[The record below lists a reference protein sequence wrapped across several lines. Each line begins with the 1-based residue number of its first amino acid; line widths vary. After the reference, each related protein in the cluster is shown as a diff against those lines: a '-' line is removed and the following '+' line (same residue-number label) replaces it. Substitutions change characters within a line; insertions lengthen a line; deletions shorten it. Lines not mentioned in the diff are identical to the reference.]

1 MVTMHVA
8 VAQGDADFLTNHW
21 DPLHQH
27 IYEKAGGGK
36 TIERVGV
43 LSDGALQGYLI
54 DKKTADPHNIKNFA
68 QLKDPEIA
76 KLFDA
81 DKDGKADLTGCN
93 PGWGCER
100 VIEHHL
106 DAYSMRETVE
116 HVQGSYFA
124 LMADTISRYKTGGS
138 ILYYT
143 WTPQWVSGILVPG
156 KDVVW
161 LTVPFTSLPGGKT
174 DAKTKLPD
182 GRNIGFE
189 VVKIRT
195 LANKKFLN
203 ANPAARRFFELAKI
217 PIEDI
222 SAQNLKMKNGEKSPE
237 DINRHVREWITA
249 HQTEFD
255 SWVKEALQAAK

>member
-1 MVTMHVA
+1 
-8 VAQGDADFLTNHW
+8 
-21 DPLHQH
+21 
-27 IYEKAGGGK
+27 
-36 TIERVGV
+36 
-43 LSDGALQGYLI
+43 
-54 DKKTADPHNIKNFA
+54 
-68 QLKDPEIA
+68 
-76 KLFDA
+76 
-81 DKDGKADLTGCN
+81 
-93 PGWGCER
+93 
-100 VIEHHL
+100 
-106 DAYSMRETVE
+106 MRETVE